1 MIQGN
6 DKLNV
11 INTRRPEL
19 SWPWR
24 HRGFSLLE
32 LMIVVAIIAIL
43 ASIAYPSYQG
53 YITRTNRSAAKG
65 TLLEAAN
72 RQEQFFADNKRYA
85 ADLSNLGYAGS
96 TFMINAQGE
105 PVADASPDRCYG
117 LSLTNVTAM
126 TFTINAMPQLE
137 QASHDA
143 QCAALTLTHTGVR
156 GQTGAS
162 TNCW

>member
-19 SWPWR
+19 SWAWR

-43 ASIAYPSYQG
+43 ASIAYPTYQG
-53 YITRTNRSAAKG
+53 YITRTNHSAAQSV
-65 TLLEAAN
+65 LLEAAN

-85 ADLSNLGYAGS
+85 ADRSNLGYAAS

-105 PVADASPDRCYG
+105 PVADASPARC
-117 LSLTNVTAM
+117 
-126 TFTINAMPQLE
+126 
-137 QASHDA
+137 
-143 QCAALTLTHTGVR
+143 
-156 GQTGAS
+156 
-162 TNCW
+162 